1 MLDNFREWLSD
12 NLRYIG
18 LIFGILVILVGL
30 FFGVRAVTNRV
41 NRGEENPPAPD
52 SVISESVPAAESEAA
67 PATATP
73 TPEPTPVGGELKMN
87 EVTAVSELVRT
98 YYQAL
103 TNKDLETVREC
114 ADELPEE
121 EEDAILASSTVYK
134 AVDVYTKNGLTLDS
148 YVVYAAY
155 RYRNDDQLVDFPGL
169 SQMLVRKDTEDG
181 QFKIIFTGY
190 DQETSDYIDS
200 LAETEDVKAL
210 VAKLTEEYELAERA
224 EEKAREEGEAAE
236 EEEAESEAEEAE
248 SEEEEPE
255 EEPEEEEKEP
265 DYRSASIKR
274 ACFLRSQPV
283 QKESTK
289 IRTLKK
295 DEHVLVLE
303 EASKGWTK
311 VRTDDGTD
319 GYVGA
324 QFVS

>member
-41 NRGEENPPAPD
+41 NREDENPPAPD
-52 SVISESVPAAESEAA
+52 SVISEAVSSAESAAETST
-67 PATATP
+67 PTP
-73 TPEPTPVGGELKMN
+73 TPEPTPVGGELRMN

-103 TNKDLETVREC
+103 TKKDLETVRAC

-121 EEDAILASSTVYK
+121 EEEAILESSTVYK
-134 AVDVYTKNGLTLDS
+134 AVDVYTKDGLTLDS

-169 SQMLVRKDTEDG
+169 SQMLVRKDAEDG
-181 QFKIIFTGY
+181 QFKIVFTEY

-224 EEKAREEGEAAE
+224 DEKAREEGEAAE
-236 EEEAESEAEEAE
+236 EEEEAE
-248 SEEEEPE
+248 SEEEEAEEPE

-303 EASKGWTK
+303 EANKGWTK
-311 VRTDDGTD
+311 VRTDDGTN